1 MSGNTKFL
9 ALILGLALGGS
20 TAAVAQTAGPSTPAV
35 PKVGIVAI
43 QAALANTNEGKKDLD
58 ALQQR
63 FGPKEAELKTMNDEV
78 ENLKKQLQAQGDKL
92 SEDERNSRV
101 KTIESKQKALQRNY
115 DDAQTEFQQAQ
126 QEVINRL
133 GGKMLKVMEDY
144 AQKNGYTVI
153 MDVSSPQTPVLYAA
167 QSTNITQQLVDA
179 YNVAHPAAA
188 PAPAA
193 PAPKPATGATPAPK
207 KP

>member
-20 TAAVAQTAGPSTPAV
+20 TAAVAQTAGTSTPAV

-43 QAALANTNEGKKDLD
+43 QAALANTNEGKKELD

-63 FGPKEAELKTMNDEV
+63 FGPKEAELKTMNDEI
-78 ENLKKQLQAQGDKL
+78 ENLKKQLQAQGEKL
-92 SEDERNSRV
+92 SEDERNNRV
-101 KTIESKQKALQRNY
+101 KTIETKQKTLQRNY

-179 YNVAHPAAA
+179 YNVANPAA
-188 PAPAA
+188 APAA